1 MDVATVWLETHPGT
15 AGDLYRDFIERH
27 GHRSIKELDLMTQTW
42 GLNPRSLVAVL
53 QSMAA
58 NPSSYSS
65 THQEQADW
73 MKGLE
78 DCKPSKLRALKF
90 AVPRC
95 RQAVAARE
103 KTKSLLIRTIHL
115 FRLAYRRLARLLV
128 CEGKLPD
135 PELIFFLTHAEIKD
149 VVHSKSASLIAKANR
164 RRKIHNELE
173 HVVFPEICRGV
184 PQPEKQ
190 CLVIDLLV

>member
-1 MDVATVWLETHPGT
+1 
-15 AGDLYRDFIERH
+15 
-27 GHRSIKELDLMTQTW
+27 MTQTW
-42 GLNPRSLVAVL
+42 GLNPRSLVSVL

-58 NPSSYSS
+58 NPTSFSRIE
-65 THQEQADW
+65 QEETDW
-73 MKGLE
+73 MKGLD

-95 RQAVAARE
+95 RQAVVARE

-115 FRLAYRRLARLLV
+115 FRLAYRRLAHLLV

-135 PELIFFLTHAEIKD
+135 QELIFFLTHPEIKQVLD
-149 VVHSKSASLIAKANR
+149 SKSASLISKANR

-184 PQPEKQ
+184 PQAEKHSD
-190 CLVIDLLV
+190 VIKLFT